1 MNSLFK
7 AIAWIGLV
15 LTAIGPVFVFT
26 GTIDVEL
33 NKKIMAAGM
42 IIWFI
47 GAIPWLGKKEIEPAD
62 TQVEI

>member
-1 MNSLFK
+1 MNPVFK

-15 LTAIGPVFVFT
+15 LTAVGPILFYT
-26 GTIDVEL
+26 GTIDVDL
-33 NKKIMAAGM
+33 NKKIMIAGM
-42 IIWFI
+42 VIWFI